1 MRGLLE
7 VENTQVSE
15 ILRIKNIEV
24 LFMRVVLEVENT
36 QVSEVLR
43 IKNTQ
48 VSGILRIKGM
58 LQLLK

>member
-1 MRGLLE
+1 MGVVLE

-15 ILRIKNIEV
+15 ILRIFDTQV

-36 QVSEVLR
+36 QVLEILR

-48 VSGILRIKGM
+48 VSEILRIP
-58 LQLLK
+58 QI